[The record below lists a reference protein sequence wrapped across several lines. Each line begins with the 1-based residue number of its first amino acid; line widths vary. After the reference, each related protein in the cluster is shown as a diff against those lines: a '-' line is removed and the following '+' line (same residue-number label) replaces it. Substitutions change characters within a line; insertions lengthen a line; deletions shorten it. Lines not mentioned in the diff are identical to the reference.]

1 MRARGASFNSLPSFY
16 VKHWPMALCPRRSWN
31 RQQRQPGLHGQQ
43 FVAPNAE
50 LRWPGKMELGV
61 RGFGRYE
68 TKVIKALK
76 LLKAQV
82 NATM

>member
-1 MRARGASFNSLPSFY
+1 
-16 VKHWPMALCPRRSWN
+16 
-31 RQQRQPGLHGQQ
+31 
-43 FVAPNAE
+43 
-50 LRWPGKMELGV
+50 MELGV